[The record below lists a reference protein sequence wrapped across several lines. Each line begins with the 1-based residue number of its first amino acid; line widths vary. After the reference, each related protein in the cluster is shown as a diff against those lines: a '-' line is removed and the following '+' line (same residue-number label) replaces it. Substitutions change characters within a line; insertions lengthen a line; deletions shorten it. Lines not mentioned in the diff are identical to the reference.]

1 MIMTDQELTEV
12 SNKIDAF
19 IVENILEKGMTINE
33 FNGVMMARMMIMNS
47 EVNNVEGF
55 LNLLEVMKE
64 DQYHKPIDSS
74 LQ

>member
-1 MIMTDQELTEV
+1 MTNEELTEV
-12 SNKIDAF
+12 SNQIDQF
-19 IVENILEKGMTINE
+19 IVNSIMKRGMTINE

-55 LNLLEVMKE
+55 LNLLEIMKE

>member
-1 MIMTDQELTEV
+1 MTDQELTEV
-12 SNKIDAF
+12 SNKIDTF

-55 LNLLEVMKE
+55 LKLLEIMKE
-64 DQYHKPIDSS
+64 DQYHKPIDNS

>member
-1 MIMTDQELTEV
+1 MTDQELTEV
-12 SNKIDAF
+12 SNKIDTF

-55 LNLLEVMKE
+55 LKLLEVMKE
-64 DQYHKPIDSS
+64 DQYHKPIDNS

>member
-1 MIMTDQELTEV
+1 MTNEELTEV
-12 SNKIDAF
+12 SNQIDSF
-19 IVENILEKGMTINE
+19 IVNNIMEKGMTINE

-55 LNLLEVMKE
+55 LKLLEIMKE
-64 DQYHKPIDSS
+64 DQYHKPIASA

>member
-1 MIMTDQELTEV
+1 MTDQELTEV
-12 SNKIDAF
+12 SNKIDTF

-33 FNGVMMARMMIMNS
+33 FNGVIMARMMIMNS

-55 LNLLEVMKE
+55 LKLLEVMKE
-64 DQYHKPIDSS
+64 DQYHKPIDNS

>member
-1 MIMTDQELTEV
+1 MTDKELTEV
-12 SNKIDAF
+12 SNQIDSF
-19 IVENILEKGMTINE
+19 IVNNIMEKGMTINE

-55 LNLLEVMKE
+55 LKLLEIMKE
-64 DQYHKPIDSS
+64 DQYHKPIASV

>member
-1 MIMTDQELTEV
+1 MTNEELTEV
-12 SNKIDAF
+12 SNQIDSF
-19 IVENILEKGMTINE
+19 IVNNIMEKGMTINE

-55 LNLLEVMKE
+55 LKLLEIMKE
-64 DQYHKPIDSS
+64 DQYHKPIDSA

>member
-1 MIMTDQELTEV
+1 MTDKELTEV
-12 SNKIDAF
+12 SNQIDSF
-19 IVENILEKGMTINE
+19 IVNNIMEKGMTINE

-55 LNLLEVMKE
+55 LKLLEIMKE
-64 DQYHKPIDSS
+64 DQYHKPIDSA

>member
-1 MIMTDQELTEV
+1 MTNEELTEV
-12 SNKIDAF
+12 SNQIDSF
-19 IVENILEKGMTINE
+19 IVNNIMEKGMTINE

-55 LNLLEVMKE
+55 LKLLEIVKE
-64 DQYHKPIDSS
+64 DQYHKPIDSA

>member
-1 MIMTDQELTEV
+1 MTDEELTEV
-12 SNKIDAF
+12 SNQIDSF
-19 IVENILEKGMTINE
+19 IVNNIMEKGMTINE

-55 LNLLEVMKE
+55 LKLLEIMKE
-64 DQYHKPIDSS
+64 DQYHKPIASA

>member
-1 MIMTDQELTEV
+1 MTDQELTEV

-55 LNLLEVMKE
+55 LKLLEVMKE

>member
-1 MIMTDQELTEV
+1 MTDKELTEV
-12 SNKIDAF
+12 SNQIDSF
-19 IVENILEKGMTINE
+19 IVNNIMEKGMTINE

-55 LNLLEVMKE
+55 LKLLEIVKE
-64 DQYHKPIDSS
+64 DQYHKPIDSA

>member
-1 MIMTDQELTEV
+1 MTDKELTEV
-12 SNKIDAF
+12 SNQIDSF
-19 IVENILEKGMTINE
+19 IVNNIMEKGMTINE

-55 LNLLEVMKE
+55 LKLLEIMKE
-64 DQYHKPIDSS
+64 DQYHKPIASA